1 MRTNSD
7 VEVHESITWSTAGG
21 LVSKWGRVI
30 TYPQLGRHLRRVR
43 VEAGMADAYGGH
55 SFRIGGA
62 QALAAAGKSVMY
74 IMSYG
79 RWTCMKSVLRY
90 VTVPD
95 FLRALDAKDMQTAP
109 VDASW
114 DTLQQRVD
122 THYDDQPIHEQ
133 LQAAPR
139 MLITVQ
145 RE

>member
-1 MRTNSD
+1 
-7 VEVHESITWSTAGG
+7 
-21 LVSKWGRVI
+21 
-30 TYPQLGRHLRRVR
+30 
-43 VEAGMADAYGGH
+43 
-55 SFRIGGA
+55 
-62 QALAAAGKSVMY
+62 
-74 IMSYG
+74 
-79 RWTCMKSVLRY
+79 MKSVLRY

-122 THYDDQPIHEQ
+122 THYDGQPINER